1 MSYCKYHPL
10 DGAAWFCAQ
19 CMVCQCDR
27 CVDDDPKH
35 RGKCRCFVCGSL
47 LESLGAA
54 HTVEPFWRR
63 LREAFFYPLN
73 ASSMSLVVGM
83 SLLILVAQLLAVTV
97 LPAILLYLFAAGAL
111 LKYSLTCLERTAL
124 GEMKAPEVFEAY
136 HGGIKLLFKLLCI
149 CVALM
154 LVLMLVVKH
163 VGPAAGGILAVLMLI
178 ASPAILIRFAQ
189 TESVREAINPLG
201 VFGLINAIGLPY
213 GLLIAFI
220 GIMMGSVAVL
230 QEWAGRLPAFSM
242 LLQLVISNYYTLVV
256 FHLMGYMLFQYQAEL
271 GYSAR
276 IDEPDEQPLQRTDKE
291 RLLARIEVLLK
302 EGDYETMIGLY
313 YQAFRQY
320 PDEPAFFD
328 KFFDL
333 LYLCKKVELMK
344 DFAGV
349 YLAFMRR
356 KQRVEKLASVF
367 KQILA
372 IAPDYLPDDPMMRLV
387 LSEQLKARGDL
398 RGVVRLLNGLHKQH
412 PRFPHLVEAYELM
425 SLALDGL
432 PGMQP
437 QALKCRQLVDQL
449 KRKAQADEAARA
461 ASVLQIAAAPVV
473 PKAHRPAPA
482 PAQPMALE
490 LVPIEPREERD

>member
-1 MSYCKYHPL
+1 MNYCKYHPL
-10 DGAAWFCAQ
+10 AGATWFCAQ
-19 CMVCQCDR
+19 CMVCQCDH

-35 RGKCRCFVCGSL
+35 RGKNRCFVCGSL

-73 ASSMSLVVGM
+73 ASSMSLVIGM
-83 SLLILVAQLLAVTV
+83 SLLILVAKLLAFAVF
-97 LPAILLYLFAAGAL
+97 PAIVLYLFAAGAL

-154 LVLMLVVKH
+154 LVLGLVVKH
-163 VGPAAGGILAVLMLI
+163 IGPAAGGVLAVLMLV
-178 ASPAILIRFAQ
+178 AVPAILIRFAQ

-276 IDEPDEQPLQRTDKE
+276 IDEQDEQPLPRSDKE
-291 RLLARIEVLLK
+291 RLLAKIEVLLK

-313 YQAFRQY
+313 YQTFRQY
-320 PDEPAFFD
+320 PDEPVFFD
-328 KFFDL
+328 NFFEL

-356 KQRVEKLASVF
+356 KHRVEKLASVF
-367 KQILA
+367 KRIL
-372 IAPDYLPDDPMMRLV
+372 IVAPDYLPDDPGLRFI
-387 LSEQLKARGDL
+387 LSEQLKALGDL

-412 PRFPHLVEAYELM
+412 PAYPHLVDAYELM
-425 SLALDGL
+425 SAALDGL
-432 PGMQP
+432 PGMQA
-437 QALKCRQLVDQL
+437 QALKCRQLTAQL
-449 KRKAQADEAARA
+449 KHKAQAEAVSRA
-461 ASVLQIAAAPVV
+461 ASVLPIEAAPVV
-473 PKAHRPAPA
+473 SRVHRPMPT
-482 PAQPMALE
+482 PVQPLTLE